1 VLTFVAHWEAEA
13 EHGDFVADQLLE
25 LSTRSLAE
33 PGCLVYEPSRDRD
46 HPNRFVL
53 YEQYQDDE
61 ALEAHRDS
69 AHFRQI
75 VLEGI
80 GPVLVERRVQVLIP
94 LDATTSL
101 MRRRLLTL

>member
-1 VLTFVAHWEAEA
+1 VLTFVAHWEAETDC
-13 EHGDFVADQLLE
+13 GDFVAEQLLE
-25 LSTRSLAE
+25 LSTCSLVE

-46 HPNRFVL
+46 HPDRFVL
-53 YEQYQDDE
+53 YEQYEDDE

-80 GPVLVERRVQVLIP
+80 GPVLIERRVQVLNP
-94 LDATTSL
+94 LAGATSL